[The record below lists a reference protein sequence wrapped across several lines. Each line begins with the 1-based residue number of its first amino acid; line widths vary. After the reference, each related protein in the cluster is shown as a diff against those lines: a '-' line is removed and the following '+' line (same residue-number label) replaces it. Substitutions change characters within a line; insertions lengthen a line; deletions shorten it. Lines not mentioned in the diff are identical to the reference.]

1 VGCKV
6 SHNHVS
12 KKKIEHYKSSLY
24 NGTKAKTINAGGAA
38 AAQDSSQV
46 FPMTI
51 LLGLDLREEVKSREK
66 KPYLVF
72 FILFLR

>member
-1 VGCKV
+1 M
-6 SHNHVS
+6 
-12 KKKIEHYKSSLY
+12 
-24 NGTKAKTINAGGAA
+24 AGGAA

-72 FILFLR
+72 FVLFLR